1 MGRRAGGA
9 PTPFSR
15 QIVKAVTRLRDDA
28 QMTNVEL
35 IRKADFSPNYF
46 YMRLR
51 GDALFDTNDIDKL
64 ATAFGVTPADVIV
77 LAWSFTDEDDADTI
91 TVSDSGELA
100 RRLLFLSAA
109 DASHESTVASINTAG
124 AVITIDEWQA
134 LIAGEGPRRV
144 SSSVLSAVADH
155 FDVDESYLTELH
167 GTESAEQVEAAVSF
181 QRALRDSGASAVA
194 ARALGDVS
202 PGALNAITEAI
213 RSIEKGRRP

>member
-1 MGRRAGGA
+1 
-9 PTPFSR
+9 
-15 QIVKAVTRLRDDA
+15 VKAVTRLRDDA

-64 ATAFGVTPADVIV
+64 ATAFGVMPADVIV
-77 LAWSFTDEDDADTI
+77 LASTFSVDDDTDTVTI
-91 TVSDSGELA
+91 TDAAELA
-100 RRLLFLSAA
+100 RRLRFLSGPDAA
-109 DASHESTVASINTAG
+109 HETVVESMNASG
-124 AVITIDEWQA
+124 AVLTVDEWDA
-134 LIAGEGPRRV
+134 LLAGEGPRRV
-144 SSSVLSAVADH
+144 SSALLSAVALH
-155 FDVDESYLTELH
+155 FDVDETYLTELN
-167 GTESAEQVEAAVSF
+167 GTATAERIEAAVSF